1 MYGPVIVDHDI
12 LREDGVRIM
21 LTENL
26 QIRVVKSRPDV
37 FEQVILYVL
46 DKVGAKPNVG
56 ETVLHKLFYFIDFD
70 YYEKYEESLMGE
82 TYIKNNFGPTSVNLV
97 RNLNGM
103 EKKGDIEKTEREY
116 HNYVQ
121 TKYLAA
127 RRVEPG
133 TLSARDIEHI
143 DGVLHRLSDMSA
155 TDISEYSHNDIPWKC
170 AEFGQPILYESVF
183 YRDDNYSVK
192 EYDDEI

>member
-1 MYGPVIVDHDI
+1 
-12 LREDGVRIM
+12 M

-70 YYEKYEESLMGE
+70 YFEKYEEDLMGE

-97 RNLNGM
+97 RILNGM
-103 EKKGDIEKTEREY
+103 EKEGGIKKTEREY

-121 TKYLAA
+121 RKYLVVKH
-127 RRVEPG
+127 VEPRS
-133 TLSARDIEHI
+133 LSARDIEHI
-143 DGVLHRLSDMSA
+143 DGVLDQLSDMSA
-155 TDISEYSHNDIPWKC
+155 TEISEYSHNDIPWKC
-170 AEFGQPILYESVF
+170 AEFDQPILYESVF